1 MTVLEQEMRGT
12 IRNDSLFE
20 QDMLNLQ
27 LLLKTMTILGSKMW
41 VGLCLR

>member
-20 QDMLNLQ
+20 QDMLNL
-27 LLLKTMTILGSKMW
+27 LIIA
-41 VGLCLR
+41 